1 MNTSALVIKIYGI
14 EIGVSNQLVIL
25 VKPLEYVHRLIS
37 MYFMTE
43 FCKLETINAFELN
56 NLNWNIQMVLE
67 YMILISFYLILK
79 LGCEMLLRTSTILVH
94 LLFLRIFFS
103 QLSIQM
109 TSELIFNAYCNVPVL
124 CCIWCSVFYT
134 SRLTMAIKHEIP
146 TFFMSPFHKEIYFFK
161 KLTFFCSM
169 K

>member
-1 MNTSALVIKIYGI
+1 M
-14 EIGVSNQLVIL
+14 
-25 VKPLEYVHRLIS
+25 HRLIS
-37 MYFMTE
+37 MHFMTE

-67 YMILISFYLILK
+67 YMILISFYLSLK
-79 LGCEMLLRTSTILVH
+79 LGYAMLLRTSTILVH

-134 SRLTMAIKHEIP
+134 SMLTIAIRHVIP
-146 TFFMSPFHKEIYFFK
+146 TFFMSLFHIENHFIK
-161 KLTFFCSM
+161 KLTFFAQ
-169 K
+169 